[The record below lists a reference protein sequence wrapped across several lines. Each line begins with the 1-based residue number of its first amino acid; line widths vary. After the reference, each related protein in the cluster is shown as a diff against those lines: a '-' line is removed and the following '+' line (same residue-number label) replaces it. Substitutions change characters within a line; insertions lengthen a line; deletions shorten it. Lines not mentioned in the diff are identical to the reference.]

1 MSGEPTSG
9 FRSWFKHL
17 AFRLM
22 RPGLV
27 PVHERVEDVSAQIK
41 GLGDRLDRLEAEGRK
56 YDSELGYWRWLIK
69 EGGSE
74 KDFGAPFAE
83 VFGRW
88 QRNRLIKLGV
98 FLGLAPLGEP
108 GDIDDW
114 CAARSVI
121 EIGAGPYPAVAA
133 AAKGWLRC
141 VAVDPIAKGYVEE
154 DLVPE
159 AAKRV
164 VYIAAPGEQVP
175 LPAGFADLL
184 VIENCL
190 DHVSD
195 PERVVNE
202 MRRLLRPGGY
212 LWLFVDLSNHCDEMH
227 PHPFNEDR
235 VRGILRTSGFE
246 VVRDEVS
253 AHKAHPE
260 AYGGYRGLLRKPEHG
275 AEYGGLRAEA
285 SVAAPRPIHETNG
298 HAPQAA
304 VNGAAKPARV

>member
-1 MSGEPTSG
+1 MMM
-9 FRSWFKHL
+9 RV
-17 AFRLM
+17 M
-22 RPGLV
+22 RPGLL
-27 PVHERVEDVSAQIK
+27 PVHERFDHVDRRIQEI
-41 GLGDRLDRLEAEGRK
+41 GDRLGRLDEEAHK
-56 YDSELGYWRWLIK
+56 YESELGYWRWLIK
-69 EGGSE
+69 KGGSE

-121 EIGAGPYPAVAA
+121 EIGAGPFPAVAA
-133 AAKGWLRC
+133 AGKGWARC
-141 VAVDPIAKGYVEE
+141 VAVDPIAKGYVQE
-154 DLVPE
+154 DLVPD
-159 AAKRV
+159 AAKKV
-164 VYIAAPGEQVP
+164 VYIAAPGEQIP
-175 LPAGFADLL
+175 LPAGFADLV

-202 MRRLLRPGGY
+202 IRRLLKPGGY
-212 LWLFVDLSNHCDEMH
+212 LWLFVDLSNHKDEMH

-235 VRGILRTSGFE
+235 VRALLKTFR

-253 AHKAHPE
+253 THKAHPE
-260 AYGGYRGLLRKPEHG
+260 AYGGYRGLLRKPDAAEEYSG
-275 AEYGGLRAEA
+275 AQIGVAHDAQSLRPPYEA
-285 SVAAPRPIHETNG
+285 NGVLGPSAAPTSGATPQIHVVGE
-298 HAPQAA
+298 
-304 VNGAAKPARV
+304 RVRA